1 MVRQVELVIT
11 SMSNA
16 TFCALYIHNCILPLK
31 EEGTSLLS
39 VLALVNKL
47 QEEAY
52 DSTAAGTSKRIIYIH
67 T

>member
-1 MVRQVELVIT
+1 
-11 SMSNA
+11 MSNA
-16 TFCALYIHNCILPLK
+16 TFCAVYIHNCRCETILPLK

-52 DSTAAGTSKRIIYIH
+52 DSTAAGTS
-67 T
+67 